1 MNNTQTYIIGVD
13 AGGTY
18 TDAVITEAASGRV
31 IASAKRPTTHY
42 DLSEGI
48 RGALEAVMHASQ
60 VPPSAVSITCVSTTL
75 ATNALVEGKG
85 ADVGLFVI
93 GFNQWMEVPAA
104 AARFIPGGHTIQGEE
119 QEPLGLNFVLDGLK
133 ELHGKVD
140 AWAVCGTMSFVNPAH
155 ELVVAK
161 AIQITGGIPVFCS
174 HEASMRAGM
183 KERATT
189 ACLNAQLLPVMR
201 DFLDGMRRALDAL
214 GIAGEVLV
222 VRGDARAMRM
232 EEALRQA
239 ASTVA
244 SGPAATALFGAHQ
257 SQEQDAL
264 IVDVGGTTTD
274 ITIIRSGCP
283 VIDPQGMT
291 IGKWETHVEA
301 VEMFTVGVGG
311 DSFVR
316 PARDGSFSLG
326 PARVLPLCMAQHLP
340 DPAQWLG
347 HGLNARC
354 IVPVPGLVPAT
365 AGSAAKIPANLPQEA
380 QAILRHLT
388 ENGPATPGQLMRALS
403 LAEITVDQQLAR
415 LVRLQRVSE
424 AGFTPTDALHV
435 LDRLHLGNAASSLAA
450 ATALGAVRGQD
461 AREFSLAVLAEAE
474 RIIEE
479 TILRH
484 VTRREAGDS
493 LAAFLAARDRKGG
506 TAPLISVAVTLNV
519 PMVGIGAAARLL
531 LPGVARRLGAH
542 IVFPERHE
550 VGNALGAA
558 RMAAAHMQ
566 HA

>member
-1 MNNTQTYIIGVD
+1 MNSTQTYIIGVD

-48 RGALEAVMHASQ
+48 RGALQAVMHASQ
-60 VPPSAVSITCVSTTL
+60 VPPSAVSMTCVSTTL

-93 GFNQWMEVPAA
+93 GFNQWLEVPAA

-161 AIQITGGIPVFCS
+161 AIQLTGGVPVFCS

-214 GIAGEVLV
+214 DIAGEVLV

-274 ITIIRSGCP
+274 ITIIRSGNP

-326 PARVLPLCMAQHLP
+326 PARVLPLCMTQNLP

-347 HGLNARC
+347 HGPNARC
-354 IVPVPGLVPAT
+354 IIPISRQEPAPE
-365 AGSAAKIPANLPQEA
+365 APANLPPEA

-388 ENGPATPGQLMRALS
+388 ENGPATPGQIMRALS
-403 LAEITVDQQLAR
+403 LAEITVDQHLTR
-415 LVRLQRVSE
+415 LVRLQRVAE

-435 LDRLHLGNAASSLAA
+435 LDRLQLGNAAFSLAA
-450 ATALGAVRGQD
+450 AKALGAVHGQD

-506 TAPLISVAVTLNV
+506 SAPLISVAVSLNV

-558 RMAAAHMQ
+558 RMAAAHVQ